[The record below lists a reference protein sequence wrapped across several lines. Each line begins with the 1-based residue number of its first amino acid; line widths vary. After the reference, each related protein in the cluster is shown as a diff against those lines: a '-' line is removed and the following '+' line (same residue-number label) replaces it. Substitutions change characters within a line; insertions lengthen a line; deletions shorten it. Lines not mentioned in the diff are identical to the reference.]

1 MALAARLFAE
11 SWNALIRRAGSHKV
25 AKRHHTRSQPVPT
38 FLIHTPNYSH
48 MHSGIRC
55 LFLLCHHLNRLGYR
69 AFVTGSGAPAALL
82 APHADAAF
90 IARRRQKARNDI
102 MIYPE
107 ITAGNPHG
115 FRRVVRYLLNKQR
128 TPFGPDD
135 FVLHYADEFQ
145 TAGLPSRLLWIPL
158 LDRAVFHPRNAP
170 RERSG
175 FLVYSVR
182 HAPDLAM
189 MPDWVQPHTLIS
201 KSQPRDPLALADL
214 YRRSRALI
222 TWERTAAIGE
232 AMFCGCP
239 VILVPNPTLELEPI
253 VRRTFGFGFRVGWD
267 ERGLGHAARTVPLAT
282 ALYRMRASTL
292 SRNVH
297 RFVREVT
304 EYFFVRDAR
313 QPHPLAE
320 RVSPATHATPDAP

>member
-1 MALAARLFAE
+1 MSQYAI
-11 SWNALIRRAGSHKV
+11 IRGPA
-25 AKRHHTRSQPVPT
+25 VPT
-38 FLIHTPNYSH
+38 FLIHSPNYSH

-69 AFVTGSGAPAALL
+69 AFVTGTGAPAALL

-90 IARRRQKARNDI
+90 LARRRQKGRNDI
-102 MIYPE
+102 MVYPE
-107 ITAGNPHG
+107 ITSGNPHG
-115 FRRVVRYLLNKQR
+115 FRHVVRYLLNKQR

-135 FVLHYADEFQ
+135 FVLHYADEFR
-145 TAGLPSRLLWIPL
+145 TAGLPSRRLWIPL
-158 LDRAVFHPRNAP
+158 IDRTVFDHRNAP

-182 HAPDLAM
+182 HEPDLATL
-189 MPDWVQPHTLIS
+189 PDWVDSHTLIS
-201 KSQPRDPLALADL
+201 KGQPRDPPTLADL

-239 VILVPNPTLELEPI
+239 VILIPNPTLDLEPI
-253 VRRTFGFGFRVGWD
+253 VRRTFGFGFHVGWD
-267 ERGLGHAARTVPLAT
+267 KRGLGQAARTVPLAT

-304 EYFFVRDAR
+304 EYFSIRDAR
-313 QPHPLAE
+313 QPDALAE
-320 RVSPATHATPDAP
+320 RVSPAMHATPDAP

>member
-1 MALAARLFAE
+1 M
-11 SWNALIRRAGSHKV
+11 
-25 AKRHHTRSQPVPT
+25 PT

-90 IARRRQKARNDI
+90 IARRRRKGRDDI
-102 MIYPE
+102 VIYPE

-115 FRRVVRYLLNKQR
+115 VRRIVRYLLNKQR

-145 TAGLPSRLLWIPL
+145 TAGLPSRRLWIPL
-158 LDRAVFHPRNAP
+158 IDRTVFHPRNAT

-182 HAPDLAM
+182 HTPDLATL
-189 MPDWVQPHTLIS
+189 PDWVEPYTLIS
-201 KSQPRDPLALADL
+201 KSQPREPPALADL

-239 VILVPNPTLELEPI
+239 VILIPNPSLDLEPI
-253 VRRTFGFGFRVGWD
+253 VRRTFGFGFQVGWD
-267 ERGLGHAARTVPLAT
+267 ERGLNRACRTVPLAT
-282 ALYRMRASTL
+282 ALYRIRASAL

-297 RFVREVT
+297 RFVRDVT
-304 EYFFVRDAR
+304 EHFAVRDDQELHR
-313 QPHPLAE
+313 VPE
-320 RVSPATHATPDAP
+320 RASPATRAQPDRP

>member
-1 MALAARLFAE
+1 
-11 SWNALIRRAGSHKV
+11 
-25 AKRHHTRSQPVPT
+25 
-38 FLIHTPNYSH
+38 

-69 AFVTGSGAPAALL
+69 AFVTGSGAPDALL

-90 IARRRQKARNDI
+90 IAKRRRKNRNDI

-115 FRRVVRYLLNKQR
+115 FGRVVRYLLNKQR
-128 TPFGPDD
+128 VPFGPDD
-135 FVLHYADEFQ
+135 YVLHYADEFQ
-145 TAGLPSRLLWIPL
+145 TAGLPSRRLWIPL
-158 LDRAVFHPRNAP
+158 LDRTVFHARNAA

-182 HAPDLAM
+182 HAPDLATL
-189 MPDWVQPHTLIS
+189 PDWVEPYTVIS
-201 KSQPRDPLALADL
+201 KSQPRDPPTLADL
-214 YRRSRALI
+214 YRHSRALV

-239 VILVPNPTLELEPI
+239 VILIPNPTLDLEPI

-267 ERGLGHAARTVPLAT
+267 ERGLRHAARTVPLAT

-292 SRNVH
+292 SRNIH
-297 RFVREVT
+297 RFVRDVT
-304 EYFFVRDAR
+304 EYFAVREGQ
-313 QPHPLAE
+313 QPLRPPEQA
-320 RVSPATHATPDAP
+320 SPPTHAGPGAP